1 MNWLGG
7 VKPATVVCFF
17 FSPQGITLGVGGKLL
32 NLSSVFTLPTV
43 DRNDN

>member
-7 VKPATVVCFF
+7 VKPPTVIFF

-32 NLSSVFTLPTV
+32 DLSSVFTLPTV